1 VAEKKFPVTSR
12 QDVLPS
18 ANSFPKK
25 TRGKSY
31 DHAMNEPNDPRPA
44 DDPCECQPDADGQG
58 FIDRDKESYNV
69 TESYWGNERINQFT
83 GEDESD

>member
-1 VAEKKFPVTSR
+1 MA
-12 QDVLPS
+12 D
-18 ANSFPKK
+18 SFPKK

-44 DDPCECQPDADGQG
+44 EDDCCEVPADGQG

-69 TESYWGNERINQFT
+69 TADYCGNDHKNPFS
-83 GEDESD
+83 GNDD